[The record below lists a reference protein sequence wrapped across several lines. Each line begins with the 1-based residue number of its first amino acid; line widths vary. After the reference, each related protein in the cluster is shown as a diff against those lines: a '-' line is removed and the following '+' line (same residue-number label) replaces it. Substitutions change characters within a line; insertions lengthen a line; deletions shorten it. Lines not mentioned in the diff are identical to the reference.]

1 MSRVAAV
8 IFLALVFPV
17 AAAAGNSVYVEPVA
31 PTSLNVIL
39 LHVAGGPG
47 ICSPSGP
54 FVTFHGNDINVALT
68 ASPIVFSCYILQE
81 TFDVRI
87 PLGALAP
94 GSYRVS
100 VQISGTAYGSTAFD
114 VADGT
119 PPFFFTPRLFKIGGG
134 TFSLYVDSVSC
145 RQSICFPRAVTFD
158 NVSVTDLKVDGPASG
173 TAPPHAPGPV
183 TVSVLYDGGYE
194 QHSFGGV
201 RYYDPNLPPEPD
213 TFERV
218 LFPIVYSGPGAYGSA
233 WTTEATIKS
242 SDFEPQFWRDV
253 AAHPIA
259 PAGFAPLDPTLQYPQ
274 GLIVHPARS
283 SSPWLSY
290 TLRVRETKHPS
301 SYGTDLPVVPEAS
314 FTGSMHFYNV
324 PVVPGTRTTLRAYA
338 LDSGPSAEV
347 YVSVTRSGKYL
358 AAYLPLSQ
366 PTPDSPAFAII
377 PDLDAAFP
385 AQAESMDIEVSS
397 LQSPIWALITVTT
410 NDTQQV
416 TVIR

>member
-1 MSRVAAV
+1 MSRVAAFV
-8 IFLALVFPV
+8 VLALALPV
-17 AAAAGNSVYVEPVA
+17 AVAASDSVYIEPMA
-31 PTSLNVIL
+31 PTSLNVTV

-47 ICSPSGP
+47 ICSPYGP

-81 TFDVRI
+81 TFDVQI

-100 VQISGTAYGSTAFD
+100 VQISGVAYGSTAFD

-119 PPFFFTPRLFKIGGG
+119 PPFFVTPQLFPIGGG

-145 RQSICFPRAVTFD
+145 RQSICFARAVAFD
-158 NVSVTDLKVDGPASG
+158 KVSVTDLKVDGPASG

-194 QHSFGGV
+194 QHSFGSV
-201 RYYDPNLPPEPD
+201 RYYDPNLPPDHD

-218 LFPIVYSGPGAYGSA
+218 LFPIVYSGPGAYGSE

-242 SDFEPQFWRDV
+242 PNFEPQFWRDV
-253 AAHPIA
+253 AAHSIA

-283 SSPWLSY
+283 SSRWLSY
-290 TLRVRETKHPS
+290 TLRVRETTHPS

-314 FTGSMHFYNV
+314 FTGTMHFYNV
-324 PVVPGTRTTLRAYA
+324 PVVAGARTTLRVYA
-338 LDSGPSAEV
+338 LDSGASSEV

-358 AAYLPLSQ
+358 SAHLPLSQ
-366 PTPDSPAFAII
+366 ATPESPAFAIV

-385 AQAESMDIEVSS
+385 SPGESMDIEVSNS
-397 LQSPIWALITVTT
+397 QSPIWALITVTT
-410 NDTQQV
+410 NDTQRV